1 MKQQKFSARVK
12 RLRNAKRARTS
23 THEADDRDGKHVQV
37 PLTAAQLEQAIR
49 AIRESKVDAL
59 YLRDANRQWLFTL
72 KDTESAYRL
81 LIENMSEG
89 ALTVTREGAI
99 AYANRS
105 FAEMVGQPLP
115 SVIGAPITS
124 CFDPVEK
131 DVVRALLADG
141 VCSKRSIELDLLSHN
156 GARKPLQLS
165 VSPLPASGLPGA
177 VCMIA
182 TDLTLQRRS
191 EAAMR
196 ARQRL
201 LKVLEK
207 QRKTEESLRISLET
221 LQLHDSALGAISQGV
236 IITDPR
242 AQTTYVNAAFENIT
256 GYARGDV
263 LGRNCSLLQGAD
275 TSATTR
281 EVLAA
286 AIHAGKPF
294 HGDILNYRKDG
305 APFWNE
311 LSITP
316 VFDADG
322 AVSQFVGVQ
331 RDVSAHRL
339 VEEQLR
345 LAAKVFEQSKE
356 GIVITD
362 SHNKVVK
369 VNSAFSAITGFSE
382 TEILGRSPHILR
394 SGCHD
399 PAFFHDMWR
408 SLRAQGSWQ
417 GEVWNRHKSGALYLV
432 SLSLSQVDGAPG
444 RPAHYIATFSDITQR
459 KEAERNLVR
468 MAHFDL
474 LSGLP
479 NRALLSDRASHA
491 LQEAIRNQ
499 QSLSIMFMDL
509 DRFKHVN
516 DTLGHQIGDC
526 LLAAVSQRI
535 KDAVRAQDTVSRVG
549 GDEFVLLLPDTDA
562 DGATHLARKL
572 VDLLQQPF
580 CVDEHKLNIGTSIG
594 IALYPGDGDD
604 FEALCKSAD
613 AAMYLAKQEGGDT
626 FRFYTGDIQA
636 RSERLLT
643 LENAL
648 RHALERGEMQVYY
661 QPQRALCGQR
671 ILGAEALLR
680 WRHPELGMV
689 SPEEFIPV
697 AEGSGLINAIGEW
710 VLRSAAQQIRRWRDG
725 GMAAITVGVNL
736 SAMQFRQ
743 SDLLDV
749 VNRVLDEAGIPPE
762 SLELELTERVA
773 LNDPEGA
780 IAVMDKLRSR
790 GVRMSIDDFGT
801 GYSSLN
807 YLKRFKAYRLKIDR
821 SFIRGL
827 IENTEDQAIVA
838 AIIHLASS
846 LGMQTIAEGV
856 ETAAQMA
863 FLQEQGCDEMQG
875 YWLSQP
881 LPAEQFEAFM
891 AAVA

>member
-1 MKQQKFSARVK
+1 
-12 RLRNAKRARTS
+12 
-23 THEADDRDGKHVQV
+23 
-37 PLTAAQLEQAIR
+37 
-49 AIRESKVDAL
+49 
-59 YLRDANRQWLFTL
+59 
-72 KDTESAYRL
+72 
-81 LIENMSEG
+81 
-89 ALTVTREGAI
+89 
-99 AYANRS
+99 
-105 FAEMVGQPLP
+105 
-115 SVIGAPITS
+115 
-124 CFDPVEK
+124 
-131 DVVRALLADG
+131 
-141 VCSKRSIELDLLSHN
+141 
-156 GARKPLQLS
+156 
-165 VSPLPASGLPGA
+165 
-177 VCMIA
+177 
-182 TDLTLQRRS
+182 
-191 EAAMR
+191 
-196 ARQRL
+196 
-201 LKVLEK
+201 
-207 QRKTEESLRISLET
+207 
-221 LQLHDSALGAISQGV
+221 
-236 IITDPR
+236 
-242 AQTTYVNAAFENIT
+242 
-256 GYARGDV
+256 
-263 LGRNCSLLQGAD
+263 
-275 TSATTR
+275 
-281 EVLAA
+281 
-286 AIHAGKPF
+286 
-294 HGDILNYRKDG
+294 
-305 APFWNE
+305 
-311 LSITP
+311 
-316 VFDADG
+316 
-322 AVSQFVGVQ
+322 
-331 RDVSAHRL
+331 
-339 VEEQLR
+339 
-345 LAAKVFEQSKE
+345 
-356 GIVITD
+356 
-362 SHNKVVK
+362 
-369 VNSAFSAITGFSE
+369 
-382 TEILGRSPHILR
+382 
-394 SGCHD
+394 
-399 PAFFHDMWR
+399 
-408 SLRAQGSWQ
+408 
-417 GEVWNRHKSGALYLV
+417 
-432 SLSLSQVDGAPG
+432 
-444 RPAHYIATFSDITQR
+444 
-459 KEAERNLVR
+459 
-468 MAHFDL
+468 
-474 LSGLP
+474 
-479 NRALLSDRASHA
+479 
-491 LQEAIRNQ
+491 
-499 QSLSIMFMDL
+499 MDL

-516 DTLGHQIGDC
+516 DTLGHQIGDR
-526 LLAAVSQRI
+526 LLVAVSQRI

-572 VDLLQQPF
+572 VDLQQQPF

-661 QPQRALCGQR
+661 QPQRAFCGQR

-710 VLRSAAQQIRRWRDG
+710 VLRSAAQQIRRWRDA

-780 IAVMDKLRSR
+780 IAVMDKLRRR

-838 AIIHLASS
+838 AIINLASS

-863 FLQEQGCDEMQG
+863 FLQEQGCNEMQG

-891 AAVA
+891 AATA